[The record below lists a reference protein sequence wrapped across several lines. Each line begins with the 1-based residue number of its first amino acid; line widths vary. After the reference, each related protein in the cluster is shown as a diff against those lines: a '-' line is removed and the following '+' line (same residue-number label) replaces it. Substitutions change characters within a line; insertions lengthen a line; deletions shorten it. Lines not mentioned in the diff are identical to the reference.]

1 MALGDPANILVTL
14 FLVILVPVMVIY
26 WIVRLAVKHELNRR
40 GTSSLRNYLVILRV
54 RMPQTRSTV

>member
-26 WIVRLAVKHELNRR
+26 WLVRLAVKHELNRR
-40 GTSSLRNYLVILRV
+40 GTSGLWNYLVILRV

>member
-14 FLVILVPVMVIY
+14 FLLILVPVMVIY

-40 GTSSLRNYLVILRV
+40 GTSSL
-54 RMPQTRSTV
+54 